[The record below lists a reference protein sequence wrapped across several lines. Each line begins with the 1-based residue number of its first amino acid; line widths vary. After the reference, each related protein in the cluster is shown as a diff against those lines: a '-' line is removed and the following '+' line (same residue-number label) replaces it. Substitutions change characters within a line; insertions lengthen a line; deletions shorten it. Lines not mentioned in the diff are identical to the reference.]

1 MSDVETIAPAL
12 VVTIPGK
19 PRPQGSMTLA
29 RNPVTGKEFA
39 KYGAETVNHRNL
51 AIAHMI
57 DARAGAPALAGPVA
71 VRVVAS
77 FARPKAHYR
86 TGRFAHLLR
95 DDAPYWHTQAPDAD
109 KLGRLVCDALTIAG
123 VYLDDAQVCLL
134 RVEKLWS
141 PNRPGT
147 LVEVFEMGE
156 VL

>member
-1 MSDVETIAPAL
+1 MSTIETVAPAL
-12 VVTIPGK
+12 VAAIPGK

-29 RNPVTGKEFA
+29 RNPATGREFA
-39 KYGAETVNHRNL
+39 KYGTETVLHRNL
-51 AIAHMI
+51 AVGVLR
-57 DARAGAPALAGPVA
+57 DAWAGAPALAGPVA

-141 PNRPGT
+141 PDLPGT
-147 LVEVFEMGE
+147 LVEVFEMGAA
-156 VL
+156 